1 VSNHGI
7 AIIGAGMIGGAH
19 ANGYR
24 TYLPRYAGSLPGAK
38 LSVVCDSNPDM
49 ATSLA
54 RIWGFER
61 TETDW
66 KAVLADPTIGIV
78 SVCLPNFLHAE
89 VTEAAL
95 AAGKHVICEKPL
107 ATSVDDAFRV
117 AEAARKANVV
127 SASVCNYRRVPAV
140 TECANLIAAGEIGEP
155 VHILIQYQAEY
166 AADPMLPHSWRYERA
181 RAGAGALLDVGPHA
195 IDAARY
201 LCGDIVEIAGAIE
214 NIAVKQRHVPLEATV
229 GHGKVA
235 LSDETRP
242 VDNDDVVS
250 ALLKFENGC
259 QGLFSVSRVMT
270 GLGNSLSFT
279 VSGTKGTIRFTS
291 ERSGEYQIAR
301 RDGSGAFMVVP
312 NRPASPF
319 ANLMPV
325 PHDGCAVGYG
335 ESFSY
340 MMAEFLE
347 AIAKKQ
353 PIARGTMD
361 DGAKVVAI
369 LDAIGVAITTGRP
382 ARVRTL

>member
-1 VSNHGI
+1 MPELGI
-7 AIIGAGMIGGAH
+7 AVIGAGMIGGAH

-24 TYLPRYAGSLPGAK
+24 TYLPRMAERLPGAH
-38 LSVVCDSNPDM
+38 LAVVCDADANL

-54 RIWGFER
+54 RTWGFER
-61 TETDW
+61 IASDW
-66 KAVLADPTIGIV
+66 KQVIADPGIGIV
-78 SVCLPNFLHAE
+78 SICLPNFLHVE
-89 VTEAAL
+89 VAQAAL
-95 AAGKHVICEKPL
+95 SAGKHVICEKPL
-107 ATSVDDAFRV
+107 ALNYADAKRV
-117 AEAARKANVV
+117 AEQARSAGVTA
-127 SASVCNYRRVPAV
+127 ASVCNYRRVPAV
-140 TECANLIAAGEIGEP
+140 TECANLIATGEIGEP
-155 VHILIQYQAEY
+155 VHILVQYQAEY
-166 AADPMLPHSWRYERA
+166 AADPLLPHSWRYERA

-195 IDAARY
+195 IDTARY
-201 LCGDIVEIAGAIE
+201 LCGNIVEIAGAIE
-214 NIAVKQRHVPLEATV
+214 KIAIPDRRLPLQATV
-229 GHGKVA
+229 GHGHVD

-270 GLGNSLSFT
+270 GLGNTLSFT

-291 ERSGEYQIAR
+291 ERAGEYQIAR

-340 MMAEFLE
+340 MIAEFLE
-347 AIAKKQ
+347 AIADGG
-353 PIARGTMD
+353 PISRGNMD
-361 DGAKVVAI
+361 DGAKVVAV
-369 LDAIGVAITTGRP
+369 LEAIGQVITTGTP
-382 ARVRTL
+382 TRVAS

>member
-1 VSNHGI
+1 MSNLEI

-24 TYLPRYAGSLPGAK
+24 TYLPRLAGKLPGAR
-38 LSVVCDSNPDM
+38 LSIVCDANE
-49 ATSLA
+49 ALAKSLA
-54 RIWGFER
+54 ETWGFER
-61 TETDW
+61 TAGDW
-66 KAVLADPTIGIV
+66 RQVVEDPAIGIV

-89 VTEAAL
+89 VAEAAL
-95 AAGKHVICEKPL
+95 RAGKHVICEKPL
-107 ATSVDDAFRV
+107 AVTYEDARRV
-117 AEAARKANVV
+117 AGIARSSGLVA
-127 SASVCNYRRVPAV
+127 ASVCNYRRVPAV
-140 TECANLIAAGEIGEP
+140 TECAERIAAGEIGRP

-166 AADPMLPHSWRYERA
+166 AADPLLPHSWRYERA

-201 LCGDIVEIAGAIE
+201 LCGDIVEVAGAIE
-214 NIAVKQRHVPLEATV
+214 NIAVKERRLPLEATV
-229 GHGKVA
+229 GHGHVR

-270 GLGNSLSFT
+270 GLGNTLSFV
-279 VSGTKGTIRFTS
+279 VSGTDGTIRFTS
-291 ERSGEYQIAR
+291 ERAGEFQIAR

-319 ANLMPV
+319 SNLMPV

-340 MMAEFLE
+340 MIAEFLE
-347 AIAKKQ
+347 AIAERR

-361 DGAKVVAI
+361 DGAKVVAV
-369 LDAIGVAITTGRP
+369 LEAIGTAIATGRS
-382 ARVRTL
+382 AAVAN